1 MKFPISSYEKLLNNF
16 LPKEFPEIDYIE
28 VKKPSIL
35 ELDVLLVKVYL
46 KPADQQKGMIS
57 CVRLMQNIETRIKE
71 LSKYIGDG
79 GLCSLDIYFEGELLC
94 HDAFRM

>member
-16 LPKEFPEIDYIE
+16 LPREFSEIE
-28 VKKPSIL
+28 SIWVGKNRVL
-35 ELDVLLVKVYL
+35 NMLLVKVYL
-46 KPADQQKGMIS
+46 KPANEQTGMIS

>member
-16 LPKEFPEIDYIE
+16 LLKEFLEIE
-28 VKKPSIL
+28 SIWVGKNKV
-35 ELDVLLVKVYL
+35 LDVLLVKVYL
-46 KPADQQKGMIS
+46 KPANEQTGMIS

>member
-16 LPKEFPEIDYIE
+16 LPKEFPEIE
-28 VKKPSIL
+28 SIWVGKNRL
-35 ELDVLLVKVYL
+35 LNMLLVKVYL
-46 KPADQQKGMIS
+46 KPANEQTGMMS

-79 GLCSLDIYFEGELLC
+79 GLCSLDIYFEGKLLC

>member
-16 LPKEFPEIDYIE
+16 LLKEFLEIE
-28 VKKPSIL
+28 SIWVGKNKV
-35 ELDVLLVKVYL
+35 LDVLLVKVYL
-46 KPADQQKGMIS
+46 KPADEQTGMIS

>member
-1 MKFPISSYEKLLNNF
+1 MKFPISSYEKLFNNF
-16 LPKEFPEIDYIE
+16 LPKEFAEIE
-28 VKKPSIL
+28 SIWVGKNRVL
-35 ELDVLLVKVYL
+35 NMLLVKVYL
-46 KPADQQKGMIS
+46 KPADEQSGMIS

>member
-16 LPKEFPEIDYIE
+16 LPKEFSEIE
-28 VKKPSIL
+28 SIWVGKNKV
-35 ELDVLLVKVYL
+35 LDVLLVKVYL
-46 KPADQQKGMIS
+46 KPADEQTGMIS

>member
-1 MKFPISSYEKLLNNF
+1 MKFPTSSYEKLLNNF
-16 LPKEFPEIDYIE
+16 LPKEFSEIE
-28 VKKPSIL
+28 SIWVGKNSVL
-35 ELDVLLVKVYL
+35 NMLLVKVYL
-46 KPADQQKGMIS
+46 KPANEQTGMIS

>member
-16 LPKEFPEIDYIE
+16 LPKEFSEIE
-28 VKKPSIL
+28 SIWVGKNRVL
-35 ELDVLLVKVYL
+35 NMLLVKVYL
-46 KPADQQKGMIS
+46 KPANEQTGMIS

>member
-16 LPKEFPEIDYIE
+16 LLKEFLEIE
-28 VKKPSIL
+28 SIWVGKNKV
-35 ELDVLLVKVYL
+35 LDVLLVKVYL